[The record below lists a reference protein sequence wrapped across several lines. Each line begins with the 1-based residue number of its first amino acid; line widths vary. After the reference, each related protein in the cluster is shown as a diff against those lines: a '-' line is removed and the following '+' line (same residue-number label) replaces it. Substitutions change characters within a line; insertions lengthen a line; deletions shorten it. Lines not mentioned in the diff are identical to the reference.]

1 MVARVHR
8 RIGRIAV
15 PQFPDRRGALV
26 DHITPTRIGTVRS
39 DRVSQVALAVLGQ
52 AAHQELDSDQAGADM
67 AVEFALGF
75 FHDIFEHLA
84 LQRIGGQILHQRQN
98 VSRHRVVGVLTG
110 FGIQEHLVIS
120 ALNIGGELLVSRNI
134 GLVAA
139 DCGEFAHNVQQTV
152 VETGREQ
159 AAVGFAGRIGRV
171 DQFLTFGRHTPVAV
185 HVVDNDIILHLRVAD
200 EIHPLF
206 QRSIMLLDR
215 AAVAV
220 LVVQHIGHANVS
232 GGPGYVAG
240 VLVERPESRSHVGH
254 ATVFALDLF
263 DILQPLFV
271 KQRMTEHET
280 FADATHRAVAEP
292 SHTLVALRTVGRHTA
307 VIAANTPERIVVNLV
322 DRRIGRLERTDRFH
336 PVVID
341 FPFEIF
347 QLGLVV
353 QSGNLY
359 ETEPVIG
366 ETGFPAKQAV
376 RRRRIDVGHVR
387 AAQVVHIQAAVVLQR
402 FGETHLDR
410 LVLLPFQ
417 RYSQPSDQILP
428 HIDDVS
434 TVVQL
439 VDRNRVHR
447 IHRHDVRI
455 ALSDQF
461 ASRSAYLPGLHP
473 RAVVEAV
480 FVPALHLII
489 GVILLAVEFVVG
501 DDRAVGGQFP
511 TVVADYDRFR
521 TVFISD
527 FQLCQQLRVA
537 ELTQRTE
544 QTGRRIAQTHREIA
558 PVAEDHPDRILLV
571 LQELHHVE
579 NIVVDRLRIVGSR
592 RCEDVLVDLA
602 AVQVAFVKAQSAN
615 V

>member
-1 MVARVHR
+1 M
-8 RIGRIAV
+8 
-15 PQFPDRRGALV
+15 
-26 DHITPTRIGTVRS
+26 
-39 DRVSQVALAVLGQ
+39 
-52 AAHQELDSDQAGADM
+52 
-67 AVEFALGF
+67 
-75 FHDIFEHLA
+75 
-84 LQRIGGQILHQRQN
+84 
-98 VSRHRVVGVLTG
+98 
-110 FGIQEHLVIS
+110 
-120 ALNIGGELLVSRNI
+120 
-134 GLVAA
+134 
-139 DCGEFAHNVQQTV
+139 
-152 VETGREQ
+152 
-159 AAVGFAGRIGRV
+159 
-171 DQFLTFGRHTPVAV
+171 
-185 HVVDNDIILHLRVAD
+185 
-200 EIHPLF
+200 
-206 QRSIMLLDR
+206 
-215 AAVAV
+215 
-220 LVVQHIGHANVS
+220 
-232 GGPGYVAG
+232 
-240 VLVERPESRSHVGH
+240 
-254 ATVFALDLF
+254 
-263 DILQPLFV
+263 
-271 KQRMTEHET
+271 
-280 FADATHRAVAEP
+280 
-292 SHTLVALRTVGRHTA
+292 
-307 VIAANTPERIVVNLV
+307 
-322 DRRIGRLERTDRFH
+322 
-336 PVVID
+336 
-341 FPFEIF
+341 
-347 QLGLVV
+347 
-353 QSGNLY
+353 
-359 ETEPVIG
+359 
-366 ETGFPAKQAV
+366 
-376 RRRRIDVGHVR
+376 R

-417 RYSQPSDQILP
+417 RYGQPSDQILP
-428 HIDDVS
+428 HIDDVG

-473 RAVVEAV
+473 CAVVEAV